1 MSQNYVLRSAVQ
13 LHCKGTAVP
22 DIDDKPGVIELL
34 DRYEKWRRIFS
45 YSGKAPPDIPD
56 SEGGRLYFRRGYPH
70 PDWSAYVLERTPDD
84 DYRVLHATTE
94 RLQTPVESSEGRF
107 SRIQDAGKF
116 IIYKTATS
124 LMISCW
130 MDPLSW
136 KWHDAGPD
144 PRVDAR
150 IESDRVVKY
159 VLRSDPDAY
168 CIMSLGDM
176 PYSHILPLSYDELDA
191 LLLEDFPESVTSQ
204 LAAESR

>member
-1 MSQNYVLRSAVQ
+1 MLNINDNS
-13 LHCKGTAVP
+13 
-22 DIDDKPGVIELL
+22 GVIELL

-56 SEGGRLYFRRGYPH
+56 SEGGRLYFRRSYPH
-70 PDWSAYVLERTPDD
+70 PDWSAYMLERNPDD
-84 DYRVLHATTE
+84 DYCVLHASTE
-94 RLQTPVESSEGRF
+94 RRQTAIESSEGRF

-116 IIYKTATS
+116 IIYKTVTS

-130 MDPLSW
+130 TDPLSW
-136 KWHDAGPD
+136 KWYGAGLD
-144 PRVDAR
+144 PRVDAQ

-176 PYSHILPLSYDELDA
+176 PYSHILPLSYDDLDA